1 MKKKLYILFLI
12 IPIVSFSQKWKKE
25 DIGNDNFFIIKNDS
39 LTIPLDEVII
49 LNKRKFNSSKEKR
62 YYYWYTKKVRKA
74 YPYAKL
80 AADKMTELNAAL
92 DSIKSKR
99 KKRKHV
105 KKVQKY
111 LEGEFTDQLKKLTRT
126 EGRILIKL
134 INRQTGETMYSLI
147 KDYRSGLKAFMYN
160 TSAKFFKLN
169 LKNEY
174 KPQEIALDFIVE
186 DILQRAFIDGVLE
199 KQKPFKPIDY
209 FELQQQWKDISV
221 FDEINNYI
229 EKYK

>member
-1 MKKKLYILFLI
+1 MKKKLFILIFTLPLFL
-12 IPIVSFSQKWKKE
+12 FSQKLKKE
-25 DIGNDNFFIIKNDS
+25 DIGNDDFFVIKNDS
-39 LTIPLDEVII
+39 LTIPLDEII
-49 LNKRKFNSSKEKR
+49 VLNKRKFDSSKERR
-62 YYYWYTKKVRKA
+62 YYFWYTKKVRKA

-80 AADKMTELNAAL
+80 ASDKMIELNLAL
-92 DSIKSKR
+92 DSIKTKR
-99 KKRKHV
+99 KKRKHI

-111 LEGEFTDQLKKLTRT
+111 LEGEFTEQLKKMTRT

-169 LKNEY
+169 LKNTY
-174 KPQEIALDFIVE
+174 RPDEIALDFLVE
-186 DILQRAFIDGVLE
+186 DILQRAFIDGALE
-199 KQKPFKPIDY
+199 KQEPYKSIDY
-209 FELQQQWKDISV
+209 FELQNHWKDISV
-221 FDEINNYI
+221 IDVINDYI

>member
-1 MKKKLYILFLI
+1 MVL
-12 IPIVSFSQKWKKE
+12 FSQKLKKE
-25 DIGNDNFFIIKNDS
+25 DIGNDDFFIIKNDS
-39 LTIPLDEVII
+39 LTIPLDEVIV
-49 LNKRKFNSSKEKR
+49 LNKRKFDSSKERR

-74 YPYAKL
+74 YPYAKM
-80 AADKMTELNAAL
+80 ASDKMTELNLAL

-99 KKRKHV
+99 KKRKHI

-111 LEGEFTDQLKKLTRT
+111 LEGEFTGQLKKMTRT

-134 INRQTGETMYSLI
+134 INRQTGITLYSLI

-160 TSAKFFKLN
+160 SSARFFKLN

-174 KPQEIALDFIVE
+174 KPDEIALDFLIE
-186 DILQRAFIDGVLE
+186 DILQHSFIDEALV
-199 KQKPFKPIDY
+199 KQDPFMPIDY
-209 FELQQQWKDISV
+209 LALQTQWKDTSV
-221 FDEINNYI
+221 IEIIDAYI

>member
-1 MKKKLYILFLI
+1 MKKNLFILFLTLPLI
-12 IPIVSFSQKWKKE
+12 LFSQKLKKE
-25 DIGNDNFFIIKNDS
+25 DIGNDDFFIIKNDS
-39 LTIPLDEVII
+39 LTIPLDEII
-49 LNKRKFNSSKEKR
+49 LLNKIKFKSSKERK

-80 AADKMTELNAAL
+80 ASDKMLELNLAL

-99 KKRKHV
+99 KRRKHV

-111 LEGEFTDQLKKLTRT
+111 LEGEFTEQLKKMTRT

-134 INRQTGETMYSLI
+134 INRQTGETLFSLI

-174 KPQEIALDFIVE
+174 KPEEIALDFIVE
-186 DILQRAFIDGVLE
+186 DILKRSFMDGTLE
-199 KQKPFKPIDY
+199 KQEPYSPIDY
-209 FELQQQWKDISV
+209 FELQNHWKDLSIV
-221 FDEINNYI
+221 NVINDYI

>member
-1 MKKKLYILFLI
+1 MKKNLFILLFTVPMIL
-12 IPIVSFSQKWKKE
+12 FSQKLKKE
-25 DIGNDNFFIIKNDS
+25 DIGNDDFFIIKNDS

-49 LNKRKFNSSKEKR
+49 LNKRKFDSSKERR

-74 YPYAKL
+74 YPYAKM
-80 AADKMTELNAAL
+80 ASDKMTELNLAL

-99 KKRKHV
+99 KKRKHI

-111 LEGEFTDQLKKLTRT
+111 LEGEFTGQLKKMTRT

-134 INRQTGETMYSLI
+134 INRQTGITLYSLI

-160 TSAKFFKLN
+160 SSARFFKLN

-174 KPQEIALDFIVE
+174 KPDEIALDFLIE
-186 DILQRAFIDGVLE
+186 DILQHSFIDEALAR
-199 KQKPFKPIDY
+199 QDPFMPIDY
-209 FELQQQWKDISV
+209 LALQTQWKDTSV
-221 FDEINNYI
+221 IEIIDAYI